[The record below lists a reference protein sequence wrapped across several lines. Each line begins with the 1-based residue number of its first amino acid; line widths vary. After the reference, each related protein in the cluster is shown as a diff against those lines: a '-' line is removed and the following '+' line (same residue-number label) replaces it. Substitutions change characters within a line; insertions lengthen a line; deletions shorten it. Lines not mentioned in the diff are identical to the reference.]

1 MSQTPPLPMPVR
13 VLIKGSSIGV
23 MSSELGGPRHHF
35 TFGRAIES
43 ALGAAGHP
51 AEVRNL
57 AVVGGRTSTAL
68 LEWEREALAFS
79 PDVVVLGYGFY
90 ESIHLALPWWLER
103 HANSLTRRPG
113 KVRAAYRKFLLGP
126 AWMALART
134 QAKVDKRLSS
144 TIRTGRPRRVAA
156 HVERLIE
163 RTQQVG
169 SPLVLVFE
177 ILPPAKRWRS
187 WFPGMAERTEAM
199 NAALEDMVKR
209 VDKPNVR
216 YFRTTDLVTRYFP
229 SIEEATP
236 DGGHFTPELH
246 RAIGKALSVEILAW
260 AADQPHLHGGA
271 VDGV

>member
-103 HANSLTRRPG
+103 HANS
-113 KVRAAYRKFLLGP
+113 VR
-126 AWMALART
+126 
-134 QAKVDKRLSS
+134 
-144 TIRTGRPRRVAA
+144 GRPRPLRGLYRKYPLRATWMTAAKLQSRVDSPRGGLRALGGSPEQVVA
-156 HVERLIE
+156 DLERLIE
-163 RTQQVG
+163 RMREVG
-169 SPLVLVFE
+169 RPL
-177 ILPPAKRWRS
+177 ILLLELMPPNARGDS
-187 WFPGMAERTEAM
+187 WFPGMRGRIAAM
-199 NAALEDMVKR
+199 NDALASLVAR
-209 VDKPNVR
+209 VDDPEVR
-216 YFRTTDLVTRYFP
+216 LFSVPAVAAAGLPPDVDP
-229 SIEEATP
+229 VPDSIHYSA
-236 DGGHFTPELH
+236 ELH
-246 RAIGKALSVEILAW
+246 HLVGQGIADEILGW
-260 AADQPHLHGGA
+260 AATQEHLRLPGE
-271 VDGV
+271 

>member
-1 MSQTPPLPMPVR
+1 MAEPLPLPMR
-13 VLIKGSSIGV
+13 VLVKGPSTV
-23 MSSELGGPRHHF
+23 VWTSEMGGPRSHLAFPRSLEAH
-35 TFGRAIES
+35 
-43 ALGAAGHP
+43 LLAAGQP
-51 AEVRNL
+51 AIVNNTGIPSDRAKTVLRTWQQEIL
-57 AVVGGRTSTAL
+57 A
-68 LEWEREALAFS
+68 WS
-79 PDVVVLGYGFY
+79 PDVVVLLYGQY
-90 ESIHLALPWWLER
+90 ESLHYLWPWWLER